1 MSHQPLS
8 RLWSAGCSAFSLAW
22 PLKSNLLERFAPV
35 TNRVGISVFV
45 LLASSAI
52 SPVFAGEAASA
63 ELSVAQVLRSVE
75 AKYAALASYS
85 DEGCVVITSVDGDS
99 IVAFSIRL
107 ARPSFYRTEWRRNR
121 GAVSSLWEV
130 APEAVWSSGAY
141 NLLSA
146 GGCGVRRQFNREI
159 ALAHAAGPSGGAA
172 TTIPQRFFKWK
183 WGDHEERFD
192 DVVSSTTRQ
201 ADEKVGNINCYVF
214 TTGAEGR
221 TNRLWIG
228 KQDFLIRRVQTVIS
242 KGAMQAMTAGLLKNL
257 DPEQVRALHGFTF
270 TETHTNIV
278 LNPQFSRSDF
288 TPSFT
293 LFGSSYED

>member
-1 MSHQPLS
+1 MSHQLLS
-8 RLWSAGCSAFSLAW
+8 RLWSAGCSTFRLTG
-22 PLKSNLLERFAPV
+22 PLKSNLLGRLV
-35 TNRVGISVFV
+35 TATKRIGISVAV
-45 LLASSAI
+45 LLASGAT
-52 SPVFAGEAASA
+52 SPVLAGEAASE

-75 AKYAALASYS
+75 AKYSALASYS
-85 DEGCVVITSVDGDS
+85 DEGRVVITSVDGDS

-107 ARPSFYRTEWRRNR
+107 ARPSFYRTEWRRSR
-121 GAVSSLWEV
+121 GAISSPWEV

-146 GGCGVRRQFNREI
+146 GGCPVRRQFSREI
-159 ALAHAAGPSGGAA
+159 ALAQAAGPSGGAA
-172 TTIPQRFFKWK
+172 ATIPQRFFKWK

-201 ADEKVGNINCYVF
+201 SDENVGNINCYVF

-221 TNRLWIG
+221 TNTLWIG
-228 KQDFLIRRVQTVIS
+228 KQDFLIRQVQTVIS

-257 DPEQVRALHGFTF
+257 DPERIRALHGFTF

-288 TPSFT
+288 IPSFT